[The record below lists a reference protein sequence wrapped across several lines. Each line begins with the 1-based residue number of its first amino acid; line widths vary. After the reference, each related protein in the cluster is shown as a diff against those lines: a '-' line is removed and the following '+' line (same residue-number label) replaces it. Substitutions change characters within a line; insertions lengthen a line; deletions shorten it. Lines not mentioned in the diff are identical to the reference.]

1 MSKIYIEQ
9 ENQVRTPLKG
19 SPWLLGRL
27 RWWVILFIGPLC
39 TTGIVWILRV
49 IFEGRWYDYSFAS
62 FPGDTILFVYLFSI
76 GQICKR
82 EKLPQ
87 GFFYG
92 STWHWITFLSA
103 LMVTVV
109 MYGFALTQ
117 NGAKGRF
124 TLLPANLYHFFVQL
138 ALSYAVSSSFP
149 VIIVAKSRFLQCL
162 ALLCLLLFGC
172 LLAYDVAV
180 GNLSQ
185 HMQ

>member
-1 MSKIYIEQ
+1 
-9 ENQVRTPLKG
+9 
-19 SPWLLGRL
+19 
-27 RWWVILFIGPLC
+27 
-39 TTGIVWILRV
+39 
-49 IFEGRWYDYSFAS
+49 
-62 FPGDTILFVYLFSI
+62 
-76 GQICKR
+76 
-82 EKLPQ
+82 
-87 GFFYG
+87 
-92 STWHWITFLSA
+92 
-103 LMVTVV
+103 MVTVV